1 MKSAK
6 IKDVYGCRLF
16 FFINL
21 NVLGF
26 DLNVLGFDL
35 VVLGFDLNV
44 LGLKKRVLGF
54 EKGVLGF
61 EKRVL
66 GFFSGVSKNVTWQS
80 PRGKV
85 EIGDLKEIKIL
96 FIHLRRASRI
106 EAESLRELFKFLLSS
121 LQIDF

>member
-1 MKSAK
+1 M
-6 IKDVYGCRLF
+6 I
-16 FFINL
+16 L

-26 DLNVLGFDL
+26 DLEVLGFDL
-35 VVLGFDLNV
+35 E
-44 LGLKKRVLGF
+44 VLGF

-96 FIHLRRASRI
+96 FIHLS
-106 EAESLRELFKFLLSS
+106 ETSESDRG
-121 LQIDF
+121 

>member
-1 MKSAK
+1 M
-6 IKDVYGCRLF
+6 I
-16 FFINL
+16 
-21 NVLGF
+21 
-26 DLNVLGFDL
+26 
-35 VVLGFDLNV
+35 LNV
-44 LGLKKRVLGF
+44 LGLKKRVLGFDLEVLGF

-96 FIHLRRASRI
+96 FIHTRRASRI
-106 EAESLRELFKFLLSS
+106 EAESLRE
-121 LQIDF
+121 

>member
-1 MKSAK
+1 M
-6 IKDVYGCRLF
+6 
-16 FFINL
+16 
-21 NVLGF
+21 
-26 DLNVLGFDL
+26 
-35 VVLGFDLNV
+35 GFDLNV